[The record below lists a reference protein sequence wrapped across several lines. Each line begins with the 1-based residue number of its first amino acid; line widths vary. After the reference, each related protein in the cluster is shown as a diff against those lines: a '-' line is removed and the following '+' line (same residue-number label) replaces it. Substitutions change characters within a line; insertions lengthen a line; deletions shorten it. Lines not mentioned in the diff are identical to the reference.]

1 MKERIGHPS
10 PSSSHCC
17 SCSPLPLLHLAVNT
31 FTKTAANLSGVL
43 SGAEGGNVRTHQ
55 TCTRCTCLYAGC
67 SLQLAIP
74 PLVAQLA
81 LSFAIVQFPPTF
93 CEIGN
98 VSIPPPRPLHDT
110 TLQVRGCAPPRL
122 PRVLAPAPGPAGGVA
137 GAGGGLGPGPRPQ
150 RLAGVQPRL
159 AAGTVQHSTVQYSTV
174 QYSTVQ
180 YSTASPRSSRA
191 QTSSPS
197 APPPAPSRWPGT
209 SPTRTS
215 ASPSHSLCR

>member
-1 MKERIGHPS
+1 MEYERKDRSPFTFIITLLQLQPPAAPGSKHFHQDCSKLAQRLEWSRRRKCQDPS
-10 PSSSHCC
+10 DLHS
-17 SCSPLPLLHLAVNT
+17 LHL
-31 FTKTAANLSGVL
+31 
-43 SGAEGGNVRTHQ
+43 
-55 TCTRCTCLYAGC
+55 CLYAGC

-98 VSIPPPRPLHDT
+98 VRIQSPRPLHDT

-159 AAGTVQHSTVQYSTV
+159 AAGTVQCSTVQYSTV
-174 QYSTVQ
+174 QYNLVHVVKLYDTNL
-180 YSTASPRSSRA
+180 
-191 QTSSPS
+191 
-197 APPPAPSRWPGT
+197 
-209 SPTRTS
+209 TR
-215 ASPSHSLCR
+215 